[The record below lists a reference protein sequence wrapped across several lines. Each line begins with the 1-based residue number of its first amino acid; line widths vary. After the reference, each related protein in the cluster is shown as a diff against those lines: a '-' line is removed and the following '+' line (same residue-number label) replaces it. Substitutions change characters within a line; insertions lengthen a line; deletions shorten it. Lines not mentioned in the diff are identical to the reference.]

1 MNHAYRRMLARQA
14 RSDALSVLT
23 DIVRSV
29 ACALVVLAIVWA
41 TFTLSFVL

>member
-1 MNHAYRRMLARQA
+1 MNYAYRRMLARQA

-23 DIVRSV
+23 DIVRAI

-41 TFTLSFVL
+41 FVAIAFSL